1 MEKAKI
7 LVNTLQKRGSI
18 SPLVYGSFLEHL
30 GRCIYGGIWAE
41 KIRNGKFAGD
51 DPNHCG
57 VVVPWRPF
65 GEKDRKK
72 VYFTH
77 DNTHVYAERQSQRI
91 EIMVPHVEAG
101 IQQDVVLNDF
111 QYRVV
116 CIVKGKDIARG
127 LRLSL
132 RKGNSVYAEKALEEI
147 DTEWQT
153 FEFEWTIDPSL
164 EGQESSF
171 TISFEGPGTLWI
183 GYVSMMPVNKSWK
196 GMRRDV
202 LEAVKA
208 LRLATVRW
216 PGGNFVSGYHWM
228 DGIGPREK
236 RPPRWDYAWGAW
248 EPNDFGTDE
257 FIEFCRFVGVEP
269 YICVNMGT
277 GTPEEA
283 AAWVEYC
290 NGDPSTRYG
299 SLRAE
304 NGHPEP
310 YGVRFWGV
318 GNEMYGNWQTGHVDP
333 ETYGRKCLEFVR
345 AMKATDPN
353 IVLIAVGVNETG
365 LSSGIDFYPWNER
378 VLNMV
383 SNAIDY
389 LSAHHYAPGPELLRT
404 AEKRPS
410 DEELY
415 YPIVG
420 FPEEMKHI
428 LQEDIKLLER
438 FSERKSIDLAY
449 DEWNVWID
457 GNEKNGLEERYLLR
471 DGLYAAGMLHA
482 FFLFPERVRITNIAQ
497 LVNVLGVISTS
508 ETALV
513 LTPLYWALKLY
524 RDHFGPILLENQVEC
539 ETFAIERI
547 GTIDK
552 NDRAPFLDA
561 ASSWDPEQ
569 ETISLA
575 VINRHREKAIATQVT
590 IEGMPLDKDA
600 ELYVLSGKDAL
611 SRNTF
616 EEPSTVK
623 IDSSNITISDNG
635 FTHSFPPHS
644 VSILKFKM
652 AKRG

>member
-1 MEKAKI
+1 
-7 LVNTLQKRGSI
+7 
-18 SPLVYGSFLEHL
+18 
-30 GRCIYGGIWAE
+30 
-41 KIRNGKFAGD
+41 
-51 DPNHCG
+51 
-57 VVVPWRPF
+57 
-65 GEKDRKK
+65 
-72 VYFTH
+72 
-77 DNTHVYAERQSQRI
+77 
-91 EIMVPHVEAG
+91 
-101 IQQDVVLNDF
+101 
-111 QYRVV
+111 
-116 CIVKGKDIARG
+116 
-127 LRLSL
+127 
-132 RKGNSVYAEKALEEI
+132 
-147 DTEWQT
+147 
-153 FEFEWTIDPSL
+153 
-164 EGQESSF
+164 
-171 TISFEGPGTLWI
+171 
-183 GYVSMMPVNKSWK
+183 MMPVNKSWK

-310 YGVRFWGV
+310 YNVRFWGV

-365 LSSGIDFYPWNER
+365 LSNGIDFYPWNER

-404 AEKRPS
+404 VEKRPS

-428 LQEDIKLLER
+428 LREDIKLLER

-552 NDRAPFLDA
+552 NERVPFLDA
-561 ASSWDPEQ
+561 ASSWDPEK
-569 ETISLA
+569 ETVSLA
-575 VINRHREKAIATQVT
+575 VINRHREKAIETQVT

-623 IDSSNITISDNG
+623 IDSSNITVSGNG